1 MNGYRYRPRE
11 EEIEAR
17 RRGAMDV
24 LAALV
29 FGVAGALVLFYGLS
43 S

>member
-1 MNGYRYRPRE
+1 MQGYRYRPRE

-17 RRGAMDV
+17 RSAAMDV
-24 LAALV
+24 LAAIV

>member
-1 MNGYRYRPRE
+1 MHGYRYRPHQ

-17 RRGAMDV
+17 RAAAMDV
-24 LAALV
+24 LAAIV

-43 S
+43 A